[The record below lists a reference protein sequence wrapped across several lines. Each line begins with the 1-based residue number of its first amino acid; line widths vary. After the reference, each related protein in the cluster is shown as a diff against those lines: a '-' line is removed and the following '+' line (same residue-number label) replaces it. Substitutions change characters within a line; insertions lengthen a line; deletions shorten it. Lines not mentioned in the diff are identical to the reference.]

1 MFVQVDPCQRN
12 RVARISRIGD
22 ISENLAFWKRFHV
35 LWKETIVLGL
45 EESIGSSS
53 FRGVTRDMDSIDLA
67 ALPDRLLLVEL
78 EDLVGERDR
87 MLSKPWKRV
96 EQHSIMS

>member
-12 RVARISRIGD
+12 RIARISRVGD
-22 ISENLAFWKRFHV
+22 VSENLAFWKRFHV
-35 LWKETIVLGL
+35 LWKEAIVLGL

-78 EDLVGERDR
+78 EDIVREREIGCAANLGR
-87 MLSKPWKRV
+87 ELS
-96 EQHSIMS
+96 SIA